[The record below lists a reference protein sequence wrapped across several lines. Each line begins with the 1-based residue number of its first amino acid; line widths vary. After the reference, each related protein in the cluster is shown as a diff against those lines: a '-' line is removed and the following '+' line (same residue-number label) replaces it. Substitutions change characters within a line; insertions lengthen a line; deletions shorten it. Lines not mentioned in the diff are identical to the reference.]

1 MGEEIKFGRKGALQK
16 RWYLGGGGMSHGNP
30 KSITD
35 ERADSLETGVGGGR
49 DLPLLPS
56 LAAAEAVRE
65 SSRMETM
72 LLELRS
78 VHDTLPGLGSLN
90 RTSCSACAW
99 MGVGTVR
106 QPSSGW
112 CVWTAS

>member
-1 MGEEIKFGRKGALQK
+1 MEIPSPSQMNELTPWRLALVGA
-16 RWYLGGGGMSHGNP
+16 
-30 KSITD
+30 
-35 ERADSLETGVGGGR
+35 ETPPTAT
-49 DLPLLPS
+49 LPAL

-65 SSRMETM
+65 SSRVETM

-90 RTSCSACAW
+90 RTSCSTCAW

-106 QPSSGW
+106 QLSSAS
-112 CVWTAS
+112 CVLTTSLRTRMC